1 MCAYLLAPSVWWW
14 CWSCCASGISSRTEG
29 KVDTSLRRKLFQR
42 RAVSDNGSVMKSK
55 QTALG
60 FGGQVTAC
68 NTLINCLHFVLLLF
82 KFWLT
87 STRGRREEIIIINY
101 AGCACQVHGYF
112 VAVVIASLITP
123 KEKCHA
129 AADWWLHQATAVASF
144 SNYTADLIEMF

>member
-1 MCAYLLAPSVWWW
+1 MCGKQKRSDDMPLLV
-14 CWSCCASGISSRTEG
+14 IFSRSACSINGSAEG
-29 KVDTSLRRKLFQR
+29 KVSTFSRRKLFQR
-42 RAVSDNGSVMKSK
+42 RAVSDNGLVMKSK

-82 KFWLT
+82 KYWLT

-101 AGCACQVHGYF
+101 AGCACQAHGYF
-112 VAVVIASLITP
+112 VAFLIASLITP

-129 AADWWLHQATAVASF
+129 ATDW
-144 SNYTADLIEMF
+144 